1 MIEYKAIYDENY
13 NKIIGYKLNSS
24 FIPIAKGNKDY
35 MEMLELL
42 QKNEAKIIELTEE
55 EKQAK
60 REEIENNKKIE
71 EAKRYLKETDWVS
84 DKLNDYIVLNKLGLL
99 DKSLEEQYNKYIVIL
114 KEREEKRKLINEL
127 ENNK

>member
-1 MIEYKAIYDENY
+1 MIKYKAIYDESY
-13 NKIIGYKLNSS
+13 NEIIGYELDGS

-35 MEMLELL
+35 IKMLELL